1 MGGNATCLAAISPTF
16 VPQLMT
22 TAMISVQDHELNQV
36 NCRALLD
43 TCATANFISEGFAKR
58 LKLPIT
64 TYTICGINATNTMTR
79 GVIRV
84 VIQSL
89 HNEFTR
95 ELTCLTIPVISD
107 LVPAEVFPRNSIDIP
122 GKIVLADPQFYIP
135 RAVEIL
141 IGAGAILSLFTSGQ
155 INLSRA
161 NGDLY
166 LQNTR
171 LEWVVAGGNAVSYQS
186 RNALCALTD
195 LEQQIAKFWT
205 SEEVQGNTSKS
216 IEESDCEM
224 HFLTH
229 VTRNNDGRYVVRLPF
244 RNDGKRL
251 GKSRTIAIKRMYSLE
266 RKLDSDSALKL
277 ATRKSFKN
285 T

>member
-1 MGGNATCLAAISPTF
+1 
-16 VPQLMT
+16 
-22 TAMISVQDHELNQV
+22 
-36 NCRALLD
+36 
-43 TCATANFISEGFAKR
+43 
-58 LKLPIT
+58 
-64 TYTICGINATNTMTR
+64 MTR
-79 GVIRV
+79 GVIRI

-122 GKIVLADPQFYIP
+122 DKIVLADPQFFYP
-135 RAVEIL
+135 RSVEIL
-141 IGAGAILSLFTSGQ
+141 IGAGATLSLFTGGQ

-166 LQNTR
+166 LQKTR
-171 LEWVVAGGNAVSYQS
+171 LGWIVAGGNAVSYQP
-186 RNALCALTD
+186 RNALCSLTD
-195 LEQQIAKFWT
+195 LEQQIARFLT
-205 SEEVQGNTSKS
+205 SEEVQGDTSKS
-216 IEESDCEM
+216 IEKNDCEM

-251 GKSRTIAIKRMYSLE
+251 GESRTIALKRLYSLE
-266 RKLDSDSALKL
+266 RKLDSDPTLKL
-277 ATRKSFKN
+277 AYTKIIQEYLDLNQTSPIEDPADDGFYMPHHAVIKAASSTTRVRIVFDASAKTDNGTSLN
-285 T
+285 ANSGSYHTGYLVRTPTSISNI